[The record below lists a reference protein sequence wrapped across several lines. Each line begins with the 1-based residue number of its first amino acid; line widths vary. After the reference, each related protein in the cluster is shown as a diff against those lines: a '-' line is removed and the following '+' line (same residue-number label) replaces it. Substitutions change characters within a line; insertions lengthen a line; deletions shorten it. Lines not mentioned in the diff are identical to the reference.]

1 MRKGLMK
8 WTANLGT
15 VLLPALLACEDGF
28 LVIRTGVFASGGF
41 VTCVANGADWN
52 ATSAHGSL
60 GHGIV
65 IIFGTGWDQF
75 HRQIDIQLSLRTTV
89 GSSAQVIGG
98 DDVLSAEVM
107 VYDYGQTRTW
117 SAGSTQGSGIF
128 KLTSLSAES
137 VSGTFEFAAPATG
150 QSMVPA
156 TYRIARGTFSV
167 PLR

>member
-1 MRKGLMK
+1 MK
-8 WTANLGT
+8 WASKTGAI
-15 VLLPALLACEDGF
+15 ALLALSGCDGI
-28 LVIRTGVFASGGF
+28 LVIRTGVFADGAFF
-41 VTCVANGADWN
+41 VNCVANDTDWN
-52 ATSAHGSL
+52 STSAHGTL

-89 GSSAQVIGG
+89 GSAAQVIGG

-117 SAGSTQGSGIF
+117 SAGSAQGSGIF